1 MAIWTVYLGLTNDLS
16 TDIMPPHWF
25 CSHLGHAQVILLNN
39 INFCSIVSEFN
50 DLFKTING
58 GQRWTVIAVN
68 KI

>member
-1 MAIWTVYLGLTNDLS
+1 MAIWTVYLGQTNDLS

-25 CSHLGHAQVILLNN
+25 CPHFGHAQVILLNN
-39 INFCSIVSEFN
+39 TNFCSIVSEFN